1 MKIAIS
7 GKGGVGKTTLAAL
20 LINYFRGQGKKVLAV
35 DADPDANL
43 ALALGIPDP
52 GSITPLSQ
60 MKEMIAERT
69 ESQPGKMGGFFK
81 LNPKVDDIPE
91 KYSRQLDGI
100 KLIVMGGV
108 KKGGSGCICPE
119 SVLLKTLITH
129 LVLLRDEVVVMD
141 MEAGIEH
148 LGRATAKGVD
158 RLLVVVEPGRRS
170 VETALQVKKLAD
182 DLGLTKVAVVG
193 NKIRT
198 PSDQEFL
205 AEHLK
210 DLPILGYMPFD
221 ERIIEADLKARP
233 PWEVSPTLVEIVND
247 IGQHLMAEKSP

>member
-20 LINYFRGQGKKVLAV
+20 LIEYFRDQGKKVLAV

-43 ALALGIPDP
+43 ALALGVPDP
-52 GSITPLSQ
+52 ENITPLCM
-60 MKEMIAERT
+60 MKELIAERT
-69 ESQPGKMGGFFK
+69 ESEPGKMGGFFK

-91 KYSRQLDGI
+91 NYSRQLDGV

-119 SVLLKTLITH
+119 SVMLRTLVTH

-158 RLLVVVEPGRRS
+158 KLIVVVEPGRRS
-170 VETALQVKKLAD
+170 IETAMHVKKLAE
-182 DLGLTKVAVVG
+182 DLGLHKVAVVG
-193 NKIRT
+193 NKIRG
-198 PSDQEFL
+198 PADEAFL
-205 AEHLK
+205 RKNLG
-210 DLPILGYMPFD
+210 DLPILGFIPFND
-221 ERIIEADLKARP
+221 KIIEADLGGRP
-233 PWEVSPTLVEIVND
+233 PYEALPELMQVAQAIA
-247 IGQHLMAEKSP
+247 GQL

>member
-20 LINYFRGQGKKVLAV
+20 LIKYFRDQGKKVLAV

-52 GSITPLSQ
+52 ENITPLSE
-60 MKEMIAERT
+60 MKELIAERT
-69 ESQPGKMGGFFK
+69 DSQPGKMGGFFK
-81 LNPKVDDIPE
+81 MNPKVDDIPE
-91 KYSRQLDGI
+91 NFSRQLDGV

-119 SVLLKTLITH
+119 SVLLRTLVTH

-148 LGRATAKGVD
+148 LGRATARGVD
-158 RLLVVVEPGRRS
+158 KLLIVVEPGRRS
-170 VETALQVKKLAD
+170 IETARHVKKLAHEI
-182 DLGLTKVAVVG
+182 GLNKVAVVA
-193 NKIRT
+193 NKIRGVA
-198 PSDQEFL
+198 DEEFL
-205 AEHLK
+205 RKNLP
-210 DLPILGYMPFD
+210 DLPILGFIPFD
-221 ERIIEADLKARP
+221 DRIIEADLQGRP
-233 PWEVSPTLVEIVND
+233 PYEAYPALKEVARD
-247 IGQHLMAEKSP
+247 IALQLGGG

>member
-7 GKGGVGKTTLAAL
+7 GKGGVGKTTLAAM
-20 LINYFRGQGKKVLAV
+20 LINYFRDQGKKVLAV

-43 ALALGIPDP
+43 ALALGVPDP
-52 GSITPLSQ
+52 ENIVPLSQ
-60 MKEMIAERT
+60 MREMVAERT

-91 KYSRQLDGI
+91 KYARQLDGI

-119 SVLLKTLITH
+119 SVLLRTLVTH
-129 LVLLRDEVVVMD
+129 MVLLRDEVVVMD

-158 RLLVVVEPGRRS
+158 WLIVVVEPGRRS
-170 VETALQVKKLAD
+170 VETALHVRQLAV
-182 DLGLTKVAVVG
+182 DLGLQRVAVVG
-193 NKIRT
+193 NKIRREA
-198 PSDQEFL
+198 DEAFL
-205 AEHLK
+205 RKNLP
-210 DLPILGYMPFD
+210 DLPFLGFIPFD
-221 ERIIEADLKARP
+221 ERIIEADVKGIP
-233 PWEVSPTLVEIVND
+233 PYEAVPELSEVAATIAGKLSA
-247 IGQHLMAEKSP
+247 G

>member
-20 LINYFRGQGKKVLAV
+20 LIKYFKDQGKKVLAV

-43 ALALGIPDP
+43 ALALGVPDP
-52 GSITPLSQ
+52 ENITPLCM
-60 MKEMIAERT
+60 MKELVAERT
-69 ESQPGKMGGFFK
+69 ESTPGKMGGFFK

-91 KYSRQLDGI
+91 NFSRQLDGV

-119 SVLLKTLITH
+119 SVLLRTLITH

-158 RLLVVVEPGRRS
+158 KLIVVVEPGRRS
-170 VETALQVKKLAD
+170 LETAQQVRRLAQ
-182 DLGLTKVAVVG
+182 DLGLEKVAVVA
-193 NKIRT
+193 NKVRQPKDLDFIK
-198 PSDQEFL
+198 
-205 AEHLK
+205 EHLEG
-210 DLPILGYMPFD
+210 LPLLGYLSFD
-221 ERIIEADLKARP
+221 EKIIDADLKAKP
-233 PWEVSPTLVEIVND
+233 PYETNPSLLDKAKEIAA
-247 IGQHLMAEKSP
+247 QL

>member
-20 LINYFRGQGKKVLAV
+20 LIKYFRDQGKKVLAV

-43 ALALGIPDP
+43 ALALGVPDP
-52 GSITPLSQ
+52 ESITPLSQ
-60 MKEMIAERT
+60 LKEMVAERT

-81 LNPKVDDIPE
+81 MNPKVDDIPE
-91 KYSRQLDGI
+91 KFSRQLDGV

-119 SVLLKTLITH
+119 SVLLRTLVTH
-129 LVLLRDEVVVMD
+129 MVLLRDEVVVMD

-158 RLLVVVEPGRRS
+158 KLIVVVEPGRRS
-170 VETALQVKKLAD
+170 LETAMHVKKLAE
-182 DLGLTKVAVVG
+182 DLGLHKLAVVG
-193 NKIRT
+193 NKIRG
-198 PSDQEFL
+198 PADEAFL
-205 AEHLK
+205 RKNLPG
-210 DLPILGYMPFD
+210 LPILGFIPFD
-221 ERIIEADLKARP
+221 EKIIEADLGGRP
-233 PWEVSPTLVEIVND
+233 PYEAIPQLLEVAKAIASQLSD
-247 IGQHLMAEKSP
+247 KG

>member
-20 LINYFRGQGKKVLAV
+20 LIKYFQDQGKKVLAV

-43 ALALGIPDP
+43 ALALGVPDP
-52 GSITPLSQ
+52 ENIVPLSQ
-60 MKEMIAERT
+60 MREMVAERT

-91 KYSRQLDGI
+91 KYARQLDGV

-119 SVLLKTLITH
+119 SVLLRTLVTH
-129 LVLLRDEVVVMD
+129 MVLLRDEVVVMD

-158 RLLVVVEPGRRS
+158 WLIVVVEPGRRS
-170 VETALQVKKLAD
+170 VETAGHVRRLAG
-182 DLGLTKVAVVG
+182 DLGLHQVAVVG
-193 NKIRT
+193 NKIRGAA
-198 PSDQEFL
+198 DEAFL
-205 AEHLK
+205 RKSLA
-210 DLPILGYMPFD
+210 DLPFLGFIPFD
-221 ERIIEADLKARP
+221 ERIIEADLKGIP
-233 PWEVSPTLVEIVND
+233 PYEALPGLSEVAASIAGKLSA
-247 IGQHLMAEKSP
+247 G